1 MFWFIAL
8 SIAVLAAFLLSVP
21 LLKAA
26 KAGPSSFSND
36 AEVYR
41 DQLSEVDRDAQSG
54 LINPAEARQ
63 ARAEIA
69 RRLIAVSEGQGSEKA
84 ATVGRPAALILA
96 LLFCLILPTGAVLV
110 YTRMGSPD
118 EPDQPLAE
126 RMTSARPDINILIA
140 KTEEHLAANP
150 GDGRGWE
157 LLAPIY
163 MRQMR
168 ADDAAN
174 AYRNA
179 IKYLG
184 PNAQLYGALGETLTA
199 AAQGQVT
206 KDARAA
212 FDQALTL
219 DASDPRSRFYVALAD
234 AQEGALDKALAEF
247 NALAKDSPKDAP
259 WQGVLQAQIERISA
273 AKNENA
279 KAPGNP
285 DAADIAAAS
294 QLNDEDRVQ
303 MIRTMVETLDE
314 RLKTDPKN
322 FEGWM
327 RLIRSYTV
335 LGEPDKAQ
343 DALKRGLA
351 AFPADSD
358 NGKAILA
365 LAKQLGLSTEGVTE

>member
-8 SIAVLAAFLLSVP
+8 SIAVLAAFLVSVP

-26 KAGPSSFSND
+26 KAASTGFSND

-41 DQLSEVDRDAQSG
+41 DQLSEVDRDEQSG
-54 LINPAEARQ
+54 LIDAGEARQ

-69 RRLIAVSEGQGSEKA
+69 RRLIAASEGQGRERAGNLK
-84 ATVGRPAALILA
+84 RPAALILA
-96 LLFCLILPTGAVLV
+96 LAVCVVVPVGGALV
-110 YTRMGSPD
+110 YARMGSPD

-126 RMTSARPDINILIA
+126 RMTSAKPDINILIA
-140 KTEEHLAANP
+140 KTENHLADHP
-150 GDGRGWE
+150 TDGRGWE

-163 MRQMR
+163 MRMMR

-184 PNAQLYGALGETLTA
+184 DNAQLYGALGETLTA

-206 KDARAA
+206 KDAKEA
-212 FDQALTL
+212 FAKALTL
-219 DASDPRSRFYVALAD
+219 DAGDPRSRFYVALAD
-234 AQEGALDKALAEF
+234 AQGGALDKALTEF
-247 NALAKDSPKDAP
+247 SALAKDSPRDAP
-259 WQGVLQAQIERISA
+259 WQGVLQAQIERINA
-273 AKNENA
+273 AKSENA

-285 DAADIAAAS
+285 DAADVAAAS
-294 QLNDEDRVQ
+294 QLNSDDRAQ

-327 RLIRSYTV
+327 RLIRSYAV
-335 LGEPDKAQ
+335 LGEADKAQ

-365 LAKQLGLSTEGVTE
+365 LAKQLGLSTEGATE